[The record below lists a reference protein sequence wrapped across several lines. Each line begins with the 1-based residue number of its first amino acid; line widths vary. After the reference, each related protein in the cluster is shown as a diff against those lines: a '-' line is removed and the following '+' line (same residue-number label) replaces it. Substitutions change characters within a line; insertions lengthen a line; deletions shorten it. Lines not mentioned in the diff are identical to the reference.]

1 MDTVAK
7 LTGIAF
13 VGAVSAVFLRE
24 KAPQFSMMIALI
36 TGIVIFT
43 LIAGELTSILKTM
56 TDYMNASGLESDSV
70 SAVLRIS
77 GIGIGAEYFCNVIA
91 DAGETAIAKK
101 MEFAAK
107 VVILMLLLPLIGK
120 VVDTVWSLFG

>member
-43 LIAGELTSILKTM
+43 LIAGELTSILKTL

>member
-13 VGAVSAVFLRE
+13 IGAISAVFLRE
-24 KAPQFSMMIALI
+24 KAPQFSMMIALA
-36 TGIVIFT
+36 TGIMIFT
-43 LIAGELTSILKTM
+43 LVTEELTSILNTLA
-56 TDYMNASGLESDSV
+56 DYMNASGLESESI
-70 SAVLRIS
+70 STVLRIS

-107 VVILMLLLPLIGK
+107 AVILMLLLPLIGK

>member
-43 LIAGELTSILKTM
+43 IIAEELTTILQIM
-56 TDYMNASGLESDSV
+56 TEYMSASGLESQSV
-70 SAVLRIS
+70 STVLRIL

-91 DAGETAIAKK
+91 DAGENAIAKK
-101 MEFAAK
+101 MEFGAK
-107 VVILMLLLPLIGK
+107 IVILMLLLPLIGK
-120 VVDTVWSLFG
+120 VVDTVWSLF

>member
-13 VGAVSAVFLRE
+13 AGAVSAVFLRE

-36 TGIVIFT
+36 TGIVIFS
-43 LIAGELTSILKTM
+43 LIAGELNGILSTL
-56 TDYMNASGLESDSV
+56 TNYMQTSGLAPESV
-70 SAVLRIS
+70 ATVLKIL
-77 GIGIGAEYFCNVIA
+77 GIGIGAEYVCNVIA
-91 DAGETAIAKK
+91 DAGEQAIAKK
-101 MEFAAK
+101 MEFATK
-107 VVILMLLLPLIGK
+107 VVMLMLILPLIGK

>member
-13 VGAVSAVFLRE
+13 AGAVSAVFLRE
-24 KAPQFSMMIALI
+24 KSPQFSMMITLVTA
-36 TGIVIFT
+36 IVIFS
-43 LIAGELTSILKTM
+43 LIFGELTSIIKTL
-56 TDYMNASGLESDSV
+56 TDYMDAAGLESDSV
-70 SAVLRIS
+70 ATILRIL

-91 DAGETAIAKK
+91 DAGENAIAKK

-107 VVILMLLLPLIGK
+107 VLILMLLLPLIGK

>member
-1 MDTVAK
+1 MDTVANF
-7 LTGIAF
+7 TGIAF

>member
-7 LTGIAF
+7 LMGIAF
-13 VGAVSAVFLRE
+13 AGAISAVFLRE
-24 KAPQFSMMIALI
+24 KAPHFSMMIALA
-36 TGIVIFT
+36 TGIVIFS
-43 LIAGELTSILKTM
+43 LIARELSGIIGTLS
-56 TDYMNASGLESDSV
+56 DFMNVSGLDPETFST
-70 SAVLRIS
+70 VLRIL

-101 MEFAAK
+101 AEFAAK

-120 VVDTVWSLFG
+120 VVDTVWSVFG

>member
-24 KAPQFSMMIALI
+24 RAPQFSMMIALI

-43 LIAGELTSILKTM
+43 IIAEELTTILQMM
-56 TDYMNASGLESDSV
+56 TDYMSASGLESQSV
-70 SAVLRIS
+70 STVLRIL

-91 DAGETAIAKK
+91 DAGENAIAKK
-101 MEFAAK
+101 MEFGAK
-107 VVILMLLLPLIGK
+107 IVILTLLLPLIGK
-120 VVDTVWSLFG
+120 VVDTVWSLF